1 MTIKKIKD
9 LLREKKRNPLWLYD
23 LITEMSSFARFNL
36 IQYLIALSHTVCV
49 ESLELLILTFLISCF
64 SYMKRICKS
73 FENVEKNIRE
83 IIAIR
88 KISWTLVANFCLPL
102 QRLSNLI
109 SIHKNYI
116 IISLFMLFFQFI
128 LFESSVMYIYSI
140 LKIFVVGCGDL
151 VFSIFTRFVLWLSSR
166 LSHA

>member
-1 MTIKKIKD
+1 
-9 LLREKKRNPLWLYD
+9 
-23 LITEMSSFARFNL
+23 MSSFARFNL
-36 IQYLIALSHTVCV
+36 LQYLIALSHTVCV

-73 FENVEKNIRE
+73 FENVEKKIRE

-128 LFESSVMYIYSI
+128 LFKSSSMY
-140 LKIFVVGCGDL
+140 KIFVVGCGDL
-151 VFSIFTRFVLWLSSR
+151 VFFYVYTVCFMAIFETQSRLNESSFRLSKSLWLQWLFSFKNIIIS
-166 LSHA
+166 